1 MLRYRSRVDR
11 IDLVELRHMGSLGK
25 KGGADAARKTGSTR
39 TAGARTR
46 QAQVLEC
53 ELSMLFEHKVAFK
66 YETNST
72 VSVYFWKIPFKTCVC
87 LKKPFFLF
95 VQHSDFL

>member
-11 IDLVELRHMGSLGK
+11 IDLVELRHTGSLGK

-53 ELSMLFEHKVAFK
+53 ELSVLFEHKMAFK

-72 VSVYFWKIPFKTCVC
+72 VSVYFWKITLTV
-87 LKKPFFLF
+87 L
-95 VQHSDFL
+95 

>member
-11 IDLVELRHMGSLGK
+11 IDLVELRHSGSLGK

-46 QAQVLEC
+46 QVHVLEC
-53 ELSMLFEHKVAFK
+53 ERPALFEHITAFK

-72 VSVYFWKIPFKTCVC
+72 LSVYFWKITLTV
-87 LKKPFFLF
+87 L
-95 VQHSDFL
+95 